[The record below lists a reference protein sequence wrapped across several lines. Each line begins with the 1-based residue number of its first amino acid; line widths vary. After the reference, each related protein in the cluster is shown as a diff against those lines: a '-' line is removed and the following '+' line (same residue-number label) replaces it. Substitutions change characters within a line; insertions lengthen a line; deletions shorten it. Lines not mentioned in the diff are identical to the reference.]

1 MNIDQ
6 SRLIR
11 VLYPTKHF
19 RMGYAEQ
26 HIRHVSSKIILKL
39 IRILDHPNNAKTEP
53 LYSVMDAQPTALR
66 GKGSRLDLRGFS
78 PKIHYLALHR

>member
-11 VLYPTKHF
+11 VLCPRKHF
-19 RMGYAEQ
+19 RMGYAGQ

-39 IRILDHPNNAKTEP
+39 IRILGHPNNAKTEP

-66 GKGSRLDLRGFS
+66 GKGSRLELRGFS